1 MHFSGPHPPQHL
13 LLGLMGAGICR
24 SRRASPATQ
33 SIPSATRTQA
43 GSSSV
48 HVCFPSLGH
57 PPSGR
62 VPTQSGRRRG
72 YGPCLLTSARHHARK
87 LPASL
92 RPQLSEA
99 PTRPTEVLGGA
110 HILPA
115 DGDGDTPGAQCDSLA
130 GVHLG
135 VRPWIR
141 GRGCREMCGA
151 GRRMGSP
158 CGHTAQ
164 DPGGRV
170 PEAWAARREEGP
182 SGQGGYRGL
191 GRKGASDRL
200 LAPATT
206 WQTFELCASG
216 IRIVFCKVVA
226 SSVRGWV
233 APEGLG
239 DLSVRVTG
247 VARSSEAWP
256 EGVLRALFTSSPL
269 NS

>member
-1 MHFSGPHPPQHL
+1 MHFSGPRPPQHL

-33 SIPSATRTQA
+33 SILPALHTQA

-48 HVCFPSLGH
+48 RVCFPSLGQ

-62 VPTQSGRRRG
+62 VPAQSGCRRG
-72 YGPCLLTSARHHARK
+72 YGPCLLTSARHRARK

-92 RPQLSEA
+92 RPQLGKA
-99 PTRPTEVLGGA
+99 PTRPARSSGEPTSSLPMVMVTHLEHSVIHRLASTSGCVLGYV
-110 HILPA
+110 L
-115 DGDGDTPGAQCDSLA
+115 
-130 GVHLG
+130 
-135 VRPWIR
+135 

-170 PEAWAARREEGP
+170 PEAWAARREDGP
-182 SGQGGYRGL
+182 SRQRGYRGL
-191 GRKGASDRL
+191 ARKGASDRL

-206 WQTFELCASG
+206 
-216 IRIVFCKVVA
+216 
-226 SSVRGWV
+226 
-233 APEGLG
+233 
-239 DLSVRVTG
+239 
-247 VARSSEAWP
+247 
-256 EGVLRALFTSSPL
+256 
-269 NS
+269 